1 MDKEDRNA
9 LVTLAVLLTMLIAL
23 GGGILWL
30 DAKLTALGTA
40 IENNGKALAE
50 LRMDFKDIR
59 TDLQGLR
66 MDIRALRM
74 DIRALRTDI
83 RGLRTDVAVMLSEV
97 G

>member
-23 GGGILWL
+23 GSGILWL

-66 MDIRALRM
+66 
-74 DIRALRTDI
+74 TDI

>member
-1 MDKEDRNA
+1 
-9 LVTLAVLLTMLIAL
+9 MLIAL

-66 MDIRALRM
+66 
-74 DIRALRTDI
+74 TDI
-83 RGLRTDVAVMLSEV
+83 RGLRTDVAAMLSEV